1 MRETYKSKSPLRG
14 IVSSKYSK
22 KEVHIK
28 NHRKCIEIMSM
39 SLEVAQY
46 FTPDSIAVAYLLAK
60 NVEREFLILR
70 DSIQKESSPATV
82 NSSHSRSTD

>member
-1 MRETYKSKSPLRG
+1 
-14 IVSSKYSK
+14 
-22 KEVHIK
+22 
-28 NHRKCIEIMSM
+28 MSM